1 MAIQAGV
8 GQSSKKDPFETGF
21 EACKLALEKLGGK
34 KADLVVVFSSVAL
47 DPKEVIR
54 GVREASDNVLLIG
67 CSDAGSITIAGPA
80 KNSVGVMAI
89 SSDKLNFYT
98 GLKEGIKDGAREAGQ
113 GVAKEIQENAKEPL
127 KAFLMFPDVLS
138 GNGADIVRGVLD
150 VLGEHFVVLGGAAGD
165 DFLFEKTYQYKDGEV
180 VSGAVAGL
188 GISGD
193 FVMGAG
199 VRHGWMPIGSPMIVT
214 KSKGSVVYELDNKP
228 AIRIYED
235 YFGEERAKD
244 LKNEPLARLAIT
256 YPLGIKVSDLDEYLI
271 RDPITADENGAITC
285 AAEIPEGSEVRL
297 MIGSKEKAIEAAQ
310 DAARKLMKDFQEKKA
325 KPKFVLMFNCIARE
339 KLFAQKANDEIQAVM
354 KIIGA
359 DVPLLGF
366 YTYGEIAPIKG
377 EVRDTDKIISKFYN
391 ETVVMLAIGE

>member
-1 MAIQAGV
+1 
-8 GQSSKKDPFETGF
+8 
-21 EACKLALEKLGGK
+21 
-34 KADLVVVFSSVAL
+34 
-47 DPKEVIR
+47 
-54 GVREASDNVLLIG
+54 
-67 CSDAGSITIAGPA
+67 
-80 KNSVGVMAI
+80 
-89 SSDKLNFYT
+89 
-98 GLKEGIKDGAREAGQ
+98 
-113 GVAKEIQENAKEPL
+113 
-127 KAFLMFPDVLS
+127 
-138 GNGADIVRGVLD
+138 
-150 VLGEHFVVLGGAAGD
+150 
-165 DFLFEKTYQYKDGEV
+165 
-180 VSGAVAGL
+180 
-188 GISGD
+188 
-193 FVMGAG
+193 MGAG

-244 LKNEPLARLAIT
+244 LKTEPLARLAIT
-256 YPLGIKVSDLDEYLI
+256 YPLGIKVSGLDEYLI

-354 KIIGA
+354 KIIGN

-377 EVRDTDKIISKFYN
+377 EVQDTDKIVSKFYN

>member
-8 GQSSKKDPFETGF
+8 GQSSGKDPFETGF
-21 EACKLALEKLGGK
+21 EACQVALEKLGGE
-34 KADLVVVFSSVAL
+34 KADLVIVFSSIKL

-54 GVREASDNVLLIG
+54 GVREASGNALLVG
-67 CSDAGSITIAGPA
+67 CSDAGSITNAGPA
-80 KNSVGVMAI
+80 ENSVGIMAI
-89 SSDKLNFYT
+89 SSDKLHFYT
-98 GLKEGIKDGAREAGQ
+98 GLKERIKDGAREAGQ
-113 GVAKEIQENAKEPL
+113 SVAKEIQASAKEPL
-127 KAFLMFPDVLS
+127 KVFLMFPDVLS

-150 VLGEHFVVLGGAAGD
+150 VLGEHFPVLGGAAGD
-165 DFLFEKTYQYKDGEV
+165 DFLFEKTYQYKDDKV
-180 VSGAVAGL
+180 VSGGVTGL

-199 VRHGWMPIGSPMIVT
+199 VRHGWMPIGSPMTVT

-235 YFGEERAKD
+235 YFGDRAKD
-244 LKNEPLARLAIT
+244 LKTEPLARLAIT

-297 MIGSKEKAIEAAQ
+297 MIGSKEKAIEAAE
-310 DAARKLMKDFQEKKA
+310 DAARKLMRDFEEKRA
-325 KPKFVLMFNCIARE
+325 KPKFILMFNCIARE

-354 KIIGA
+354 KIIGN

-377 EVRDTDKIISKFYN
+377 EVRDADKIVSKFYN
-391 ETVVMLAIGE
+391 ETVVMLAVGE

>member
-310 DAARKLMKDFQEKKA
+310 DAARKLMKDFQEQKA

>member
-8 GQSSKKDPFETGF
+8 GQSLGKDPYEAGF
-21 EACKLALEKLGGK
+21 EACQLALEKLEGK
-34 KADLVVVFSSVAL
+34 KADLVVVFSSIKL

-54 GVREASDNVLLIG
+54 GVREASNNTLLVG
-67 CSDAGSITIAGPA
+67 CSDAGGITNAGPVE
-80 KNSVGVMAI
+80 NSVGVMAI
-89 SSDKLNFYT
+89 SSDKLHFYT
-98 GLKEGIKDGAREAGQ
+98 GLNEEVKNGAREAGQ
-113 GVAKEIQENAKEPL
+113 SVAKEVQKNAKEPL
-127 KAFLMFPDVLS
+127 RAFLMFPDVLS

-150 VLGEHFVVLGGAAGD
+150 VLGEHFPVLGGAAGD
-165 DFLFEKTYQYKDGEV
+165 DFLFEKTYQYKDDKV
-180 VSGAVAGL
+180 ISGGVTGL

-214 KSKGSVVYELDNKP
+214 KSKGSVVYELDHKP
-228 AIRIYED
+228 ALSIYED

-256 YPLGIKVSDLDEYLI
+256 YPLGIKISGLDEYLI

-310 DAARKLMKDFQEKKA
+310 DAARKLMKDFQEKGA
-325 KPKFVLMFNCIARE
+325 TPKLVLMFNCIARE
-339 KLFAQKANDEIQAVM
+339 KLFAQKANDEIQAIM
-354 KIIGA
+354 KIIGK

-366 YTYGEIAPIKG
+366 YTYGEIAPING
-377 EVRDTDKIISKFYN
+377 EVQDTQKIVSKFYN

>member
-21 EACKLALEKLGGK
+21 EACKLALEKLGEK
-34 KADLVVVFSSVAL
+34 KADLVIVFSSVAL
-47 DPKEVIR
+47 DQKEVIR
-54 GVREASDNVLLIG
+54 GVREASDNTLLIG
-67 CSDAGSITIAGPA
+67 CSDAGSITNAGPA
-80 KNSVGVMAI
+80 ANAVGVMAI
-89 SSDKLNFYT
+89 SSDKLHFYT
-98 GLKEGIKDGAREAGQ
+98 GLKEGVKDGAREAGQ
-113 GVAKEIQENAKEPL
+113 SVAKEIQENAKEPL
-127 KAFLMFPDVLS
+127 KVFLMFPDVLT

-244 LKNEPLARLAIT
+244 LKTEPLARLAIT
-256 YPLGIKVSDLDEYLI
+256 YPLGIKVSGLDEYLI

-354 KIIGA
+354 KIIGN

-377 EVRDTDKIISKFYN
+377 EVQDTDKIVSKFYN